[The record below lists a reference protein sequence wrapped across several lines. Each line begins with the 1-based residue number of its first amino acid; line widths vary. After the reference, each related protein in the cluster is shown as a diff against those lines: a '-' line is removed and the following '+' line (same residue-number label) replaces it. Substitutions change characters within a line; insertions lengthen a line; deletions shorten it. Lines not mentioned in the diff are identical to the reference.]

1 MVMGATRHLAKLRR
15 NVWRSPAEL
24 EAIQVRKLR
33 ALVQHAYANVPYY
46 RRLFDEAGVRPERIR
61 GIKDLSQ
68 IPITSKADLRAA
80 KSEMI
85 TEGVDLARCRVMR
98 TSGSTGTPLT
108 LYINEQEKL
117 QRTLVNLCILFENG
131 FRFTDSL
138 AYIGDPRHF
147 PKLRYWFQHLGILR
161 RHYLSVFDD
170 PINQLEQLQRLEP
183 AVLYSYPTQLALL
196 AKLVI
201 EREVRCLTPKLVF
214 TSTEVLTP
222 QARRL
227 IQQAFG
233 VDPVDVYGC
242 VEVGDIAWQCP
253 ERTGFHVN
261 SDALIVEIIQDGH
274 WAAPGKSG
282 EIVVTSLD
290 TFTLPLIRYRL
301 GDVGVWSSQPC
312 PCGRSLPVLRELV
325 GRQDDFVI
333 LEDGRTLSPRL
344 FGLILRSWVEEIA
357 QYAVRQTQPGRILV
371 QVVAGPGFTRYTPET
386 IVKQIRKQVGQG
398 LEVEVEVVTEIER
411 DQSGKIRFV
420 VSTLWSDR
428 SRQQGWS
435 LFEVPG

>member
-1 MVMGATRHLAKLRR
+1 MIVGALRRLMDLRR
-15 NVWRSPAEL
+15 NVWRRPAEL

-33 ALVQHAYANVPYY
+33 ALVQHAYAKVPYY
-46 RRLFDEAGVRPERIR
+46 RRLFDEAGVQPERIQS
-61 GIKDLSQ
+61 IEDLAQ
-68 IPITSKADLRAA
+68 IPITSKADLRVA
-80 KSEMI
+80 KGEMI
-85 TEGVDLARCRVMR
+85 AEGLDLARCRVVR
-98 TSGSTGTPLT
+98 TSGSTGMPLT

-117 QRTLVNLCILFENG
+117 QRTLVNLRILSENG

-147 PKLRYWFQHLGILR
+147 PTLRYWFQRLGILR
-161 RHYLSVFDD
+161 RHYLSIFDD
-170 PINQLEQLQRLEP
+170 PRDQLEQLQRHEP

-201 EREVRCLTPKLVF
+201 ERGMRCLRPKLVF
-214 TSTEVLTP
+214 TSAEVLIP

-242 VEVGDIAWQCP
+242 IEVGDIAWQCP
-253 ERTGFHVN
+253 EHTDFHVN

-274 WAAPGKSG
+274 WAAPGERG

-290 TFTLPLIRYRL
+290 TLTLPLIRYRL

-312 PCGRSLPVLRELV
+312 PCGRSLPILRELA

-333 LEDGRTLSPRL
+333 LEDGRTFSPRL
-344 FGLILRSWVEEIA
+344 FTLILRSLVEEIA
-357 QYAVRQTQPGRILV
+357 QYAVRQTQPDKLLV
-371 QVVAGPGFTRYTPET
+371 QVVAGPGFTRCTPET
-386 IVKQIRKQVGQG
+386 IVKQIQKQVGQG
-398 LEVEVEVVTEIER
+398 LEVKVEVVTEIER
-411 DQSGKIRFV
+411 DRSGKIRSV
-420 VSTLWSDR
+420 VSTL
-428 SRQQGWS
+428 
-435 LFEVPG
+435 